1 MPDQK
6 DQSREG
12 IRIHGISHDGD
23 VTGKEEQKASMY
35 MAWFVQLLKKNRFYH
50 RKTGF
55 KVEK

>member
-35 MAWFVQLLKKNRFYH
+35 MAWNLFNY
-50 RKTGF
+50 
-55 KVEK
+55 